1 MGTSTTPPSTPPST
15 PECTPDLLR
24 TLFLFEAL
32 SDDRLEYLC
41 EHGTVVRVEPGW
53 LYREGEDATCFYVLL
68 DGSLVMSRKVVDDE
82 VEVNRTSA
90 RGSYVGAWTAYL
102 GDLVPQV
109 YDQSVRVTE
118 TSTFFELD
126 AGVLRDVMVEWF
138 PMAQHLLTGLFQ
150 GFTNRQRT
158 ISQRERLLALGSL
171 SAGLTHELNNPAA
184 AAVRATSVLQQRVS
198 KMREKLSALAAGH
211 LDEAALQTLI
221 KFQDDAAQRV
231 TTAPKL
237 SALAS
242 SDREDELSDWLEEHG
257 VSHPYEIAPTF
268 VQAGLDADWLEL
280 VVNAAPPDSLVGAI
294 HWLYYTVDTELLM
307 KEITDSTTRISTL
320 VDAAKQY
327 SQLDRSPF
335 QTVDLHELLDS
346 TLVMMARKI
355 PSGVRVV
362 KNYDQSLP
370 AVPSYAAELNQVWTN
385 LIDNAVQA
393 MGDEGTLTITTHSD
407 GEYATVKVS
416 DTGPGIPAD
425 VVGRVFEPFFTTKPI
440 GHGTGLGLDIAWR
453 IVVDK
458 HRGYLKVRSEPGS
471 TTFIVRLPVGG
482 PQIGETP

>member
-1 MGTSTTPPSTPPST
+1 MTAIPD
-15 PECTPDLLR
+15 CTPDLLR
-24 TLFLFEAL
+24 TLFLFESL

-41 EHGTVVRVEPGW
+41 QHGRVVRVEPGW
-53 LYREGEDATCFYVLL
+53 LYREGDDATCFYVLL

-82 VEVNRTSA
+82 VEVNRTSY

-109 YDQSVRVTE
+109 YDQSVRVTD
-118 TSTFFELD
+118 TATFFELD
-126 AGVLRDVMVEWF
+126 AAVLRDVMRDWF
-138 PMAQHLLTGLFQ
+138 PMAQHLLSGLFQ

-184 AAVRATSVLQQRVS
+184 AAVRATSTLQQRVS

-231 TTAPKL
+231 AAAPKL
-237 SALAS
+237 TALEA
-242 SDREDELSDWLEEHG
+242 SDREDDLSGWLDDHG
-257 VSHPYEIAPTF
+257 VGHAYEIAPTF

-280 VVNAAPPDSLVGAI
+280 VANAAPADSLAGAI

-307 KEITDSTTRISTL
+307 KEITDSTSRISTL

-327 SQLDRSPF
+327 SQMDRSPF
-335 QTVDLHELLDS
+335 QTVDLHELIDS
-346 TLVMMARKI
+346 TLVMLARKI
-355 PSGVRVV
+355 PSGVTVV
-362 KNYDQSLP
+362 KHYDEALP
-370 AVPSYAAELNQVWTN
+370 PVPSYAAELNQVWTN

-393 MGDEGTLTITTHSD
+393 MGDEGTLTITTHGD
-407 GEYATVKVS
+407 GEFATVKFN
-416 DTGPGIPAD
+416 DTGPGIPDD
-425 VVGRVFEPFFTTKPI
+425 VKDRVFEPFFTTKPI

-453 IVVDK
+453 IVVNK
-458 HRGYLKVRSEPGS
+458 HRGYLKVMSEPGS
-471 TTFIVRLPVGG
+471 TTFVVRLPVGG